1 MRGKRTWRW
10 WVTRIELG
18 IGIGTVALV
27 LWFASALTQ
36 PMFGRAGPSLGP
48 VPGVVAV
55 VLSAL
60 ALALVGLLWMIRI
73 FPGPSDEPPPW
84 RFEAG
89 RPTAG
94 RYRLNTRRPPDAP
107 TLRPERTPAWWS
119 TRILL
124 GIGIA
129 SVLAI
134 GLGVVARVA
143 LPQGLSASPPVSLGP
158 LLIPREVLIPST
170 ALIASMVGLVRMI
183 RIFRGP
189 RDEPPPWRYRA
200 R

>member
-1 MRGKRTWRW
+1 
-10 WVTRIELG
+10 
-18 IGIGTVALV
+18 
-27 LWFASALTQ
+27 
-36 PMFGRAGPSLGP
+36 
-48 VPGVVAV
+48 

-89 RPTAG
+89 RPPAG
-94 RYRLNTRRPPDAP
+94 RHRLNTRRPPDAP
-107 TLRPERTPAWWS
+107 MLRPERTPAWWS

-134 GLGVVARVA
+134 GLGVVAWVA
-143 LPQGLSASPPVSLGP
+143 LPQGMSASPPVSLGP
-158 LLIPREVLIPST
+158 LRIPREVLIPGT